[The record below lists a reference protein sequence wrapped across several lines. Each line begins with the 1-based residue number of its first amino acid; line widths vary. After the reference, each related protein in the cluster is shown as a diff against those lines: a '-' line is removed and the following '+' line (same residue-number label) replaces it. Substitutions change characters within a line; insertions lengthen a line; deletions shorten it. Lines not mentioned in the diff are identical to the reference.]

1 MAFAGLTL
9 IHVEAPLSL
18 HAAGPESEMQSAYT
32 GVLPAAPG
40 YSESDLLHDR
50 MDYGEH
56 PEFSWHCNVVGW
68 LSYLDGLVAGLP
80 DSKFRSAII
89 SGIQFDDSV
98 DTSLV
103 IARIDR
109 NDLSKFCIGYTDI
122 PPDFSD
128 YNLAK
133 VTYGIFIDSTG
144 ALSPSWDAGNEG
156 YWSASLPQGLYDLR
170 ITVDRTTAEMTFDFD
185 AVAAFDS
192 SLSGFDPPVLSITE
206 SVDLADILHIQMNLY
221 NQYSV
226 VYDVW
231 STKKTPALLRIQHP
245 RYMVVMEN
253 DTVAFETAADYDGE
267 KDLEWYFEDPRFVR
281 DGNIL
286 RWITGNGDCGLYTA
300 TLGVT
305 DGWLVDTVTVWYAV
319 TRVYESSLTHDRM
332 NGLPGSPYGWI
343 INDMIFWHMPLDG
356 YLSGT
361 NDISW
366 TSAVVATRE
375 ELLEETRSWVFRV
388 VAGGGR
394 EYAIGLTEIPPARHD
409 GRPGNL
415 RLGLL
420 IEGDG
425 KVSPAWYSSST
436 QFEETTLADGIYDIR
451 ITWDP
456 AIDEVRFEAVPVPE
470 WVDSLSTFSEAVWT
484 TWADAGL
491 AAPVWVQINAIGGT
505 PRVYDMWSYSPQDGP
520 SWIVEKFEANLRPA
534 EIELFWT
541 VADHDETGEFVILRC
556 PGVMEGCRELVRIPV
571 IDGITVYGYEDEDV
585 APGSVHNYRV
595 YLDRGL
601 GMEMLFETGELEV
614 PVMPASLFQNHPNP
628 LNPGTTIG
636 WYLPSASHV
645 RITIYD
651 VAGRS
656 IRHLVDDEFEAG
668 VNSTDWN
675 GTRDSGEAAVSG
687 VYFYRIEAG
696 PFSDSKKMVLLR

>member
-68 LSYLDGLVAGLP
+68 LSYLDGFVAGLP
-80 DSKFRSAII
+80 DSKFHSAII

-109 NDLSKFCIGYTDI
+109 NDLSKLCIGYTAI

-133 VTYGIFIDSTG
+133 VAYGIFIDSTG

-206 SVDLADILHIQMNLY
+206 GVDLADILHIQMNLY
-221 NQYSV
+221 NQYSI

-231 STKKTPALLRIQHP
+231 STKETPALLRIQHP
-245 RYMVVMEN
+245 RYMVVMVT

-286 RWITGNGDCGLYTA
+286 RWI
-300 TLGVT
+300 
-305 DGWLVDTVTVWYAV
+305 
-319 TRVYESSLTHDRM
+319 
-332 NGLPGSPYGWI
+332 
-343 INDMIFWHMPLDG
+343 
-356 YLSGT
+356 
-361 NDISW
+361 
-366 TSAVVATRE
+366 
-375 ELLEETRSWVFRV
+375 
-388 VAGGGR
+388 
-394 EYAIGLTEIPPARHD
+394 
-409 GRPGNL
+409 
-415 RLGLL
+415 
-420 IEGDG
+420 
-425 KVSPAWYSSST
+425 
-436 QFEETTLADGIYDIR
+436 
-451 ITWDP
+451 
-456 AIDEVRFEAVPVPE
+456 
-470 WVDSLSTFSEAVWT
+470 
-484 TWADAGL
+484 
-491 AAPVWVQINAIGGT
+491 GT
-505 PRVYDMWSYSPQDGP
+505 P
-520 SWIVEKFEANLRPA
+520 
-534 EIELFWT
+534 
-541 VADHDETGEFVILRC
+541 
-556 PGVMEGCRELVRIPV
+556 
-571 IDGITVYGYEDEDV
+571 
-585 APGSVHNYRV
+585 
-595 YLDRGL
+595 
-601 GMEMLFETGELEV
+601 
-614 PVMPASLFQNHPNP
+614 
-628 LNPGTTIG
+628 
-636 WYLPSASHV
+636 
-645 RITIYD
+645 
-651 VAGRS
+651 
-656 IRHLVDDEFEAG
+656 
-668 VNSTDWN
+668 
-675 GTRDSGEAAVSG
+675 
-687 VYFYRIEAG
+687 
-696 PFSDSKKMVLLR
+696 